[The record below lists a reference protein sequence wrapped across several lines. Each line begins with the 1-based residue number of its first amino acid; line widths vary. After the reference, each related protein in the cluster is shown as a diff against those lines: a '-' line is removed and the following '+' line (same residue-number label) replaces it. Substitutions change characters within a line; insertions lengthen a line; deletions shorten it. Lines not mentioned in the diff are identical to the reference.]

1 MTLSRDERIDVEL
14 PRGTVAVSALLTL
27 PDECWG
33 GVALAHGA
41 GAGPEHP
48 FLVGVADALARRG
61 VGVLR
66 FAFPYREAGR
76 RMPGP
81 AAHATATWAAAMA
94 ALSGWC
100 PAVPVFA
107 AGKSYGGRM
116 ASLAAASGAIEPAAL
131 VYLGYPLHP
140 PGEPE
145 KERAT
150 HLPDISPPQ
159 LFLSGTRDP
168 FVQPVDALERVVAG
182 CRDATLAWVP
192 GGGHSFEIAGRKRP
206 AEAIGGEL
214 GDAVAAWLRE
224 RSPQRPA
231 A

>member
-1 MTLSRDERIDVEL
+1 MTPTRAERIEVEL
-14 PRGTVAVSALLTL
+14 PRGAVDVSAFVTF
-27 PDECWG
+27 PEAAWG

-41 GAGPEHP
+41 GAGPDHP
-48 FLVGVADALARRG
+48 FLVGVADALARQGLG
-61 VGVLR
+61 VVR

-76 RMPGP
+76 RLPGP
-81 AAHATATWAAAMA
+81 VAHATATWSAAMA
-94 ALSGWC
+94 ALTTWC
-100 PAVPVFA
+100 PAVPVVA

-116 ASLAAASGAIEPAAL
+116 ASLAAAAGTIRPAAL

-145 KERAT
+145 KERAG
-150 HLPDISPPQ
+150 HLPDISSPQ
-159 LFLSGTRDP
+159 LFLAGTRDP
-168 FVQPVDALERVVAG
+168 FVQPADALERVVAG

-192 GGGHSFEIAGRKRP
+192 GGDHSFEIAGRRRP
-206 AEAIGGEL
+206 AQAIGGEL
-214 GDAVAAWLRE
+214 GDAIATWLRQ

>member
-1 MTLSRDERIDVEL
+1 MTLTRAERIGVEL
-14 PRGTVAVSALLTL
+14 PRGTVDVTAFVTL
-27 PDECWG
+27 PEAPWG

-48 FLVGVADALARRG
+48 FLIGVADALARQGLG
-61 VGVLR
+61 VVR

-81 AAHATATWAAAMA
+81 VAHATATWSAAMA

-100 PAVPVFA
+100 PEVPLFA

-116 ASLAAASGAIEPAAL
+116 ASLAAAAGMIHPAAL

-145 KERAT
+145 KERAG

-168 FVQPVDALERVVAG
+168 FVHPADAWERVVAG
-182 CRDATLAWVP
+182 CREATLTWIP
-192 GGGHSFEIAGRKRP
+192 GGDHSFEIAGHRRP
-206 AEAIGGEL
+206 AQASGGEL
-214 GDAVAAWLRE
+214 GDLIATWLRQ
-224 RSPQRPA
+224 RSDQRPA

>member
-1 MTLSRDERIDVEL
+1 MTLTRDERIDVDL
-14 PRGTVAVSALLTL
+14 PGGIAGVSAFVSL
-27 PDECWG
+27 PDAPWG

-48 FLVGVADALARRG
+48 FLNGVAEVLARHG
-61 VGVLR
+61 LGVLR

-76 RMPGP
+76 RLPGP
-81 AAHATATWAAAMA
+81 VAHATTTWAAAMA
-94 ALSGWC
+94 ALRGWC
-100 PAVPVFA
+100 PGVPVFA

-116 ASLAAASGAIEPAAL
+116 ASLAAATKVIEPAAL

-145 KERAT
+145 KERAD
-150 HLPDISPPQ
+150 HLPAISQPQ

-168 FVQPVDALERVVAG
+168 FVQPADALERVVAG
-182 CRDATLAWVP
+182 CRDATLTWVP
-192 GGGHSFEIAGRKRP
+192 GGDHSFEIAGRRRP
-206 AEAIGGEL
+206 SQAIGGEL
-214 GDAVAAWLRE
+214 GDTIAGWLRQ
-224 RSPQRPA
+224 RFPQRPA